1 MYSPLVRDF
10 LKTVVAAVG
19 DLIAEGPVATFI
31 RSWTPVGAGLAWVI
45 MASVALGVG
54 YESLVTAGR
63 WYSTL
68 LVIAFALGAL
78 VMVFVH
84 LVRAEQRREQE
95 LNTMRLSRRRRPR
108 GPGTDER

>member
-1 MYSPLVRDF
+1 MYSPLIRDG
-10 LKTVVAAVG
+10 LKAVVAAVG
-19 DLIAEGPVATFI
+19 DLIAEGPVAAFI
-31 RSWTPVGAGLAWVI
+31 RSWTPAVAGLAWVV
-45 MASVALGVG
+45 MASVVLGFG

-68 LVIAFALGAL
+68 LVIGFALGAL

-95 LNTMRLSRRRRPR
+95 LNAMRLSRRRRP
-108 GPGTDER
+108 GSK